1 MSYCVNPTC
10 SSPKNSGSSQIC
22 EACGSQ
28 LILHCRF
35 RPIKPLGQGGFG
47 ATFLA
52 IEENLPGKPRCVI
65 KQLRPVS
72 KTPHPLKMAGELFAR
87 EAETL
92 GRIGNHPQIPRLLDY
107 FEHNQ
112 QFYLVQ
118 EYVSGLTLQ
127 QEVVKTGVY
136 NEDRIWNFLR
146 DIMPLLQ
153 YIHEQ
158 KVIHRD
164 IKPANLIRRSQDSK
178 LVLIDFGAV
187 KNQVN
192 QITSGESKSTALT
205 AYAIGTSGF
214 APPEQMAMRP
224 VYSSDIYAVGV
235 TCIYLL
241 TAKIPKDLEYNPTTG
256 DITWEHLVN
265 ISDRLTTVLKKM
277 LEMSVRDRYQTAQNV
292 LQALDMKPYLDS
304 LTQGLVSTPPISTP
318 VPTEKNQDPGVHNY
332 TSDKNN
338 SITKI
343 AESIRS
349 RKEKTATELQ
359 RGYTQNGGSL
369 SEQPPVSNRT
379 HRSINNYRSP
389 SVQKLDTKGLLVA
402 YNTGERD
409 FSCYNFTLLNVVRAN
424 LSGANFHS
432 AQFHKANFQ
441 GTNLQNTDF
450 GGSSLKEANFRD
462 ANLSKAYFSNADLE
476 GADFRGADLSR
487 AYMSQANL
495 RGANLSG
502 ANLTGAKVTDQQLA
516 VAKMNMFTVRPN
528 GKRSLF

>member
-1 MSYCVNPTC
+1 
-10 SSPKNSGSSQIC
+10 
-22 EACGSQ
+22 
-28 LILHCRF
+28 
-35 RPIKPLGQGGFG
+35 
-47 ATFLA
+47 
-52 IEENLPGKPRCVI
+52 
-65 KQLRPVS
+65 
-72 KTPHPLKMAGELFAR
+72 
-87 EAETL
+87 
-92 GRIGNHPQIPRLLDY
+92 
-107 FEHNQ
+107 
-112 QFYLVQ
+112 
-118 EYVSGLTLQ
+118 
-127 QEVVKTGVY
+127 
-136 NEDRIWNFLR
+136 
-146 DIMPLLQ
+146 
-153 YIHEQ
+153 
-158 KVIHRD
+158 
-164 IKPANLIRRSQDSK
+164 
-178 LVLIDFGAV
+178 
-187 KNQVN
+187 
-192 QITSGESKSTALT
+192 
-205 AYAIGTSGF
+205 
-214 APPEQMAMRP
+214 MRP

-256 DITWEHLVN
+256 DVTWEHLVN
-265 ISDRLTTVLKKM
+265 ISDHLTTVLKKM

-292 LQALDMKPYLDS
+292 LQALDIEPYVDN
-304 LTQGLVSTPPISTP
+304 LTQGLVSTPPIS
-318 VPTEKNQDPGVHNY
+318 EDPGVHNY

-349 RKEKTATELQ
+349 RKEKTAPEWQ
-359 RGYTQNGGSL
+359 RGYTQKGGSI

-409 FSCYNFTLLNVVRAN
+409 FSCYNFTLLNIVRGN